1 MFVRPKTLR
10 SWGSS
15 ACAVACFCLLPC
27 AFGASAQSPDNS
39 GVNKTQHTTAE
50 NQSGHA
56 SDREITAKIRRS
68 VVSDKSL
75 STYGH
80 NVKIITR
87 GGAVTLKGPVHS
99 DQEKQT
105 IEDKA
110 AAVVG
115 KENISDQL
123 AVKQ

>member
-1 MFVRPKTLR
+1 MFVQPKTLR
-10 SWGSS
+10 SWGVP
-15 ACAVACFCLLPC
+15 ACALACLCLLPS
-27 AFGASAQSPDNS
+27 AFGSLAQAPDNS
-39 GVNKTQHTTAE
+39 AVNKTQHATAE
-50 NQSGHA
+50 SQSGRD
-56 SDREITAKIRRS
+56 SDREVTAKIRRS

-99 DQEKQT
+99 EEEKQA
-105 IEDKA
+105 IVAKA
-110 AAVVG
+110 AAVIG

-123 AVKQ
+123 TIK